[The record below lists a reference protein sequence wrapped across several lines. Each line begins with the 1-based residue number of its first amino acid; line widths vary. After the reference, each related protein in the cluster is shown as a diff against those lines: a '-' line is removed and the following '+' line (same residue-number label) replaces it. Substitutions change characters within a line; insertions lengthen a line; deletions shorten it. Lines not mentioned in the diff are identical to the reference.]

1 MLFYRKN
8 WELYFPTEPF
18 FSPKLLIQ
26 CCSKQLGTVQMTFL
40 YHFFTILHFQ
50 STPKHM
56 VSFQY
61 QCIKLKTLLC
71 SDESRILRIM
81 ICCTLI
87 FGLVFSVYQER
98 LITALEMRWQIWQ
111 KTKKVFLQWQVGNLL
126 SITYTCS
133 EMLIILHF
141 LLRYFPH
148 YYKTLNVP

>member
-1 MLFYRKN
+1 MLEVFCFFFWCVWVLFVKICLHRCRSQGKKHWLFNRLCRQLSDRKKVKSGKAMY
-8 WELYFPTEPF
+8 YFRSASVPKISWCCSTEKTESCIFLQNNF
-18 FSPKLLIQ
+18 FPPNLLIQ

-81 ICCTLI
+81 ICCT
-87 FGLVFSVYQER
+87 
-98 LITALEMRWQIWQ
+98 
-111 KTKKVFLQWQVGNLL
+111 
-126 SITYTCS
+126 
-133 EMLIILHF
+133 
-141 LLRYFPH
+141 
-148 YYKTLNVP
+148 